1 MKDLAQIL
9 LSYTILVTNGFQSK
23 YLNSQIVLNSL
34 GSLKKPNYR
43 IDFSSAVKMNAHDYL
58 RFQSF

>member
-34 GSLKKPNYR
+34 GSLKKPHYR
-43 IDFSSAVKMNAHDYL
+43 IDFSVL
-58 RFQSF
+58 